1 MCAKCQVSIT
11 SIIAII
17 FPFKTTELEN
27 IRVMIRSQIQLQ
39 TAANAE
45 TQNIVIPF
53 QTPLLQ
59 VKRTRKKGFATVETQ

>member
-11 SIIAII
+11 SIITII

-53 QTPLLQ
+53 QTPLLR

>member
-17 FPFKTTELEN
+17 FPFKTTELET

-53 QTPLLQ
+53 QTPLLR
-59 VKRTRKKGFATVETQ
+59 VKRTQKKGFATVETQ

>member
-1 MCAKCQVSIT
+1 
-11 SIIAII
+11 
-17 FPFKTTELEN
+17 
-27 IRVMIRSQIQLQ
+27 MIRSQIQLQ